1 MTRLTF
7 AARALLV
14 RGGMIIIG
22 LFAGAM
28 ALPPY
33 AAAQDGTIEQLVA
46 TALERSPE
54 LRAARTAVAAAGGQL
69 TQAGLRPNPA
79 LTGSQM
85 QMTGAQHQTMIGVEW
100 PLDLFRRS
108 ARVAVAAQAVET
120 TSLSIQERERAL
132 AAMV

>member
-28 ALPPY
+28 ALPRW
-33 AAAQDGTIEQLVA
+33 ALAQDGTIEQLVA

-69 TQAGLRPNPA
+69 TQAGLRTNPA

-85 QMTGAQHQTMIGVEW
+85 QMSRAQRPTLIGSQWAPDMVR
-100 PLDLFRRS
+100 PS
-108 ARVAVAAQAVET
+108 PRV
-120 TSLSIQERERAL
+120 
-132 AAMV
+132 